1 MKKTIVLITLS
12 LVFCCLTGQADLYKW
27 VDEKG
32 ETQITDYPPPQSQT
46 SKDIEIHKSPIITPP
61 DSEQQNDELKMKAAK
76 KPAVV
81 IYTKNTCRDCEKAV
95 EFLKSKNISFT
106 EYNMDEDPSAVEKR
120 KEIDDGDD
128 VPFAVINKN
137 RVNGFSEKVYERVLK
152 MEP

>member
-1 MKKTIVLITLS
+1 MKKYIVLLTLT
-12 LVFCCLTGQADLYKW
+12 LVFCCQTAQADLYKW

-32 ETQITDYPPPQSQT
+32 ETQITDYPPPQDQPP
-46 SKDIEIHKSPIITPP
+46 KDIEIHKSQTVVPP
-61 DSEQQNDELKMKAAK
+61 ASEQQNDASKIKTAK

-81 IYTKNTCRDCEKAV
+81 IYTRNACRDCEKAV

-106 EYNMDEDPSAVEKR
+106 EYNMDEDANAVEKR

>member
-1 MKKTIVLITLS
+1 MKKYIVLITLT
-12 LVFCCLTGQADLYKW
+12 LVFCCQTAQADLYKW

-32 ETQITDYPPPQSQT
+32 ETQITDYPPPQDQT
-46 SKDIEIHKSPIITPP
+46 SKDVKIHKAQPVAPLA
-61 DSEQQNDELKMKAAK
+61 SEQQNETAKNKTEK
-76 KPAVV
+76 KPNVV
-81 IYTKNTCRDCEKAV
+81 IYTKNACRDCEKAV
-95 EFLKSKNISFT
+95 EFLKSKNISFA
-106 EYNMDEDPSAVEKR
+106 EYNMDEDPTAVEKR

>member
-1 MKKTIVLITLS
+1 MKKYIVLITLM
-12 LVFCCLTGQADLYKW
+12 LVFFCQTAQADLYKW

-32 ETQITDYPPPQSQT
+32 ETRITDYPPPQEQT
-46 SKDIEIHKSPIITPP
+46 SKDVEIHKSQTVAPP
-61 DSEQQNDELKMKAAK
+61 DSEQQNDAVKIKAAK
-76 KPAVV
+76 KSDVV
-81 IYTKNTCRDCEKAV
+81 IYTRNACRDCEKAV

-106 EYNMDEDPSAVEKR
+106 EYNMDEDANAVEKR